1 MRYCMPTVPA
11 STEHQMAAPIQNT
24 AELKRS
30 LSAISVS
37 LATLKLQMR
46 LKPNDDQL
54 KQSLKELED
63 AEALVRKTLRG
74 LV

>member
-1 MRYCMPTVPA
+1 
-11 STEHQMAAPIQNT
+11 MAAPTQNT
-24 AELKRS
+24 AELKRN

-46 LKPNDDQL
+46 LQPNDDQL
-54 KQSLKELED
+54 KKSLKELED

-74 LV
+74 MV

>member
-1 MRYCMPTVPA
+1 MATPT
-11 STEHQMAAPIQNT
+11 QNT
-24 AELKRS
+24 AELKRN
-30 LSAISVS
+30 LSTIAVS

-46 LKPNDDQL
+46 MKPNDPNL

-74 LV
+74 MA

>member
-1 MRYCMPTVPA
+1 
-11 STEHQMAAPIQNT
+11 MAAPSKES

-37 LATLKLQMR
+37 LATLKLQIR
-46 LKPNDDQL
+46 LKPNDPGL

-63 AEALVRKTLRG
+63 AEALVRKTMRG

>member
-1 MRYCMPTVPA
+1 
-11 STEHQMAAPIQNT
+11 MAAPTQNT

-46 LKPNDDQL
+46 IKPNDDQL
-54 KQSLKELED
+54 NKSLKELED

>member
-1 MRYCMPTVPA
+1 
-11 STEHQMAAPIQNT
+11 MAAPIQNT

>member
-1 MRYCMPTVPA
+1 MAVPT
-11 STEHQMAAPIQNT
+11 QNT

-54 KQSLKELED
+54 NKSLKELED

>member
-1 MRYCMPTVPA
+1 
-11 STEHQMAAPIQNT
+11 MALPPQDT

-54 KQSLKELED
+54 KKSLKELED

-74 LV
+74 LA